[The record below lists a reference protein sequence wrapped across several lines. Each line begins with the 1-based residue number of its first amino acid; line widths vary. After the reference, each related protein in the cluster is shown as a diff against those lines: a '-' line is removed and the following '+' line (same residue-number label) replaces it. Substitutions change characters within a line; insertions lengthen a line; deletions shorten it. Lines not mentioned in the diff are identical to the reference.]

1 MTYRFLHLAFLII
14 AAGKLHAQQGTV
26 VINEVCAA
34 NIDQFVDPAYNYGG
48 WIELYN
54 PTSSQISLDGLY
66 VSDESNTP
74 KMHQL
79 TKDHGTVAP
88 YGFSVLW
95 FEHFNKNLT
104 RPGDTHL
111 QIPFKLNADGGV
123 IMLCNEAG
131 EVVCEASYP
140 PSVPRCS
147 YARTED
153 GADVWKMT
161 STPTPGASNKGSLF
175 AQDRLTPP
183 TPSSNGGVFEM
194 DSIIELIVDK
204 PAGSTLI
211 YTTDGSTP
219 TLSNGKESDTG
230 RFIIN
235 KTTVL
240 RFACYRNGFLPSPV
254 VTRSFIFRNHDYYLP
269 VLSVV
274 TNPDHLFDDY
284 IGVYCSGK
292 NGFKGNGSSVPM
304 NWNNLWERPVN
315 MEYMVP
321 EKAASK
327 REQYETGFGIAE
339 REQARAKPKADT
351 EGGIVFTTVLNQE
364 VDFEVCG
371 GLPRTFGRTTLDG
384 KSWEMRSSFRLKCDK
399 RYEGKNFIDYPVFR
413 NKPYIKNKTWT
424 VRNGGNDTK
433 ARIRCAAQCQ
443 IPIRAGFYLDT
454 QDAQPCH
461 VFFNGDY
468 VGMFNIRETNNRH
481 FGDSNY
487 GIDTDD
493 MDQFEIHGQHD
504 QHVGD
509 RLAWD
514 ELIGRAKTL
523 SRTPT
528 EENYQKVCELLDVD
542 EFCNYTAY
550 EFYLGGKD
558 WLTNKN
564 NIKAFRSRSDG
575 GKYHFVL
582 FDTEESFCYDDYISK
597 VVNNDYGGEADDL
610 WRYLMTYPPFRQN
623 FIDAYCIVDGTL
635 MNNGRVT
642 DLINEMY
649 DERQRALSFENQSCS
664 KTLITTIQEKRNKIR
679 ISHLKETLSL
689 PAGYRVTISCSL
701 DCAQICLNGKTV
713 PYGDFDGYLFDAD
726 GKGIML
732 VAKCPVG
739 YSFKGWEINDDD
751 NRLIAGD
758 TLFVNQ
764 LPPSET
770 CKIHALF
777 SEIYSSEERI
787 PNGITPIRI
796 NEVSAANDIYI
807 NEYGK
812 KADWV
817 ELFNTS
823 DKDFDLE
830 GAYLSD
836 DPQNAYKYQI
846 TATEGVSTIVPA
858 HGHRLVWFDGKE
870 QLTQIHVPFKLKN
883 ADDAFLSITDACG
896 TWTDSLRYKAQP
908 RWQTYGRFPDG
919 GDSLAMFGRPTIEL
933 PNHLLTS
940 TTLVPSIVIPDST
953 YDMISEGASTEIAS
967 IRYYNLHGMPITNL
981 QGNQVVIQRIIYKDG
996 HSESRKL
1003 SQLEVKSR

>member
-1 MTYRFLHLAFLII
+1 MTYRFLYLAFLII
-14 AAGKLHAQQGTV
+14 AAAGKLHAQQGTV
-26 VINEVCAA
+26 IINEVCVA
-34 NIDQFVDPAYNYGG
+34 NIDQFIDPAYNYGG

-66 VSDESNTP
+66 ISDESNTR

-79 TKDHGTVAP
+79 TKEHGTVAP

-95 FEHFNKNLT
+95 FEHFSKTLA

-111 QIPFKLNADGGV
+111 QIPFKLNADGGT

-131 EVVCEASYP
+131 EIVCEANYP
-140 PSVPRCS
+140 PCVPRCS
-147 YARTED
+147 YARTKD
-153 GADVWKMT
+153 GADDWNMT
-161 STPTPGASNKGSLF
+161 STPTPGASNNGGLF
-175 AQDRLTPP
+175 AQDRLAPP
-183 TPSSNGGVFEM
+183 SPSSNGGVFEM
-194 DSIIELIVDK
+194 GNTIELSVDK
-204 PAGSTLI
+204 PTGSILI

-219 TLSNGKESDTG
+219 TLRNGKESDTG
-230 RFIIN
+230 RFVVN

-240 RFACYRNGFLPSPV
+240 RFACYMNGFLPSPV
-254 VTRSFIFRNHDYYLP
+254 VTRSFIFKNHDYYLP

-274 TNPDHLFDDY
+274 TNPGFLFDDN

-292 NGFKGNGSSVPM
+292 NGFKGNGSSVPK
-304 NWNNLWERPVN
+304 NWNNLWERPAN

-321 EKAASK
+321 EKTDTKGEAA
-327 REQYETGFGIAE
+327 FI
-339 REQARAKPKADT
+339 
-351 EGGIVFTTVLNQE
+351 TVVNQE

-371 GLPRTFGRTTLDG
+371 GYPRSLGKTTLDG

-424 VRNGGNDTK
+424 VRNGGNDTF

-443 IPIRAGFYLDT
+443 IPIRAGYYIDT
-454 QDAQPCH
+454 QDVQPCH

-487 GIDTDD
+487 GIDTND

-514 ELIGRAKTL
+514 ELLERAKNL
-523 SRTPT
+523 SGTPT

-564 NIKAFRSRSDG
+564 NIKAFRSKSDG
-575 GKYHFVL
+575 GKFHFVL

-597 VVNNDYGGEADDL
+597 VLGNDYGGEVDDL
-610 WRYLMTYPPFRQN
+610 WRYLMAYPPFRQD

-635 MNNGRVT
+635 MNNERVT
-642 DLINEMY
+642 GLINEMF
-649 DERQRALSFENQSCS
+649 DERQMALSFENQSCS
-664 KTLITTIQEKRNKIR
+664 KTLISAINEKRNKIR
-679 ISHLKETLSL
+679 ISHLREALSL
-689 PAGYRVTISCSL
+689 SEGYRVTISCSI
-701 DCAQICLNGKTV
+701 DCAQICLNGKSI
-713 PYGDFDGYLFDAD
+713 PYGDFDGFLFDCN
-726 GKGIML
+726 GNGIML
-732 VAKCPVG
+732 TAKCSLG
-739 YSFKGWEINDDD
+739 YSFDGWEVNGDDKG
-751 NRLIAGD
+751 LIADD
-758 TLFVNQ
+758 TLIVNH
-764 LPPSET
+764 LAPSEAYT
-770 CKIHALF
+770 IHARF
-777 SEIYSSEERI
+777 SATYTPEERI

-796 NEVSAANDIYI
+796 NEVSAANDIFV

-817 ELFNTS
+817 ELYNTTEE
-823 DKDFDLE
+823 DFDLE

-836 DPQNAYKYQI
+836 DPQNLYKYQI
-846 TATEGVSTIVPA
+846 TATEGVCTIVPA
-858 HGHRLVWFDGKE
+858 HGHRLVWFDGRE
-870 QLTQIHVPFKLKN
+870 PLTQIHMPFKLKN
-883 ADDAFLSITDACG
+883 TDDAFISITDAND

-919 GDSLAMFGRPTIEL
+919 GNSFAMFSRPTIEL
-933 PNHLLTS
+933 PNHLLAS
-940 TTLVPSIVIPDST
+940 TTLDPSFVISDNI
-953 YDMISEGASTEIAS
+953 DDRISENANIEIAS
-967 IRYYNLHGMPITNL
+967 IKYYNINGIPITNL
-981 QGNQVVIQRIIYKDG
+981 PSRQVVIQRILYKDG

-1003 SQLEVKSR
+1003 SQSELMYPRKP

>member
-1 MTYRFLHLAFLII
+1 MAYKPFCLVAFFAVLADNLF
-14 AAGKLHAQQGTV
+14 AQQYNELI
-26 VINEVCAA
+26 INEVCVA
-34 NIDQFVDPAYNYGG
+34 NTDVFLDPAYNYGG

-54 PTSSQISLDGLY
+54 PTPHQISLEGLHI
-66 VSDESNTP
+66 SCESNNP

-79 TKDHGTVAP
+79 TREHGVVAP
-88 YGFSVLW
+88 NGFSVLW
-95 FEHFNKNLT
+95 FDHFSKTLA

-131 EVVCEASYP
+131 EAVCEASYP
-140 PSVPRCS
+140 PCIPRCS

-153 GADVWKMT
+153 GVDVWNLT

-175 AQDRLTPP
+175 AQDRLAPP
-183 TPSSNGGVFEM
+183 TPSCDGGVFEM
-194 DSIIELIVDK
+194 GSIIELSVDK

-219 TLSNGKESDTG
+219 TQSNGKESDMG
-230 RFIIN
+230 RFVIN

-240 RFACYRNGFLPSPV
+240 RLACYMDGFLPSPV
-254 VTRSFIFRNHDYYLP
+254 ITRSFIFKNHDYYLP

-274 TNPDHLFDDY
+274 TNPNHLFDDY

-292 NGFKGNGSSVPM
+292 NGLKGNGSSVPK
-304 NWNNLWERPVN
+304 NWNNIWERPVN

-321 EKAASK
+321 EKA
-327 REQYETGFGIAE
+327 
-339 REQARAKPKADT
+339 DT
-351 EGGIVFTTVLNQE
+351 EGGSAFITVVNQE

-371 GLPRTFGRTTLDG
+371 GLPRTFGKTTLDG
-384 KSWEMRSSFRLKCDK
+384 RNWEMRSSFRLKCDK

-413 NKPYIKNKTWT
+413 NKTYIKNKTWT
-424 VRNGGNDTK
+424 IRNGGNDTK

-443 IPIRAGFYLDT
+443 IPIRAGFYIDT
-454 QDAQPCH
+454 QDTQPCH

-509 RLAWD
+509 RLVWD
-514 ELIGRAKTL
+514 ELLERAKTL
-523 SRTPT
+523 SRRPT
-528 EENYQKVCELLDVD
+528 EENYQKVCELLDID

-564 NIKAFRSRSDG
+564 NIKAFRSKSDG

-597 VVNNDYGGEADDL
+597 VINNDYGGEADDL
-610 WRYLMTYPPFRQN
+610 WRYLMAYPPFRQN

-635 MNNGRVT
+635 MNSERVT
-642 DLINEMY
+642 DIINEMY
-649 DERQRALSFENQSCS
+649 DERQKALSFENQSCS
-664 KTLITTIQEKRNKIR
+664 KALITTIQEKRNKIR
-679 ISHLKETLSL
+679 INHMKEALSL
-689 PAGYRVTISCSL
+689 PDGYRITISSSL

-713 PYGDFDGYLFDAD
+713 PYGDFDGFLFDAD
-726 GKGIML
+726 GNGIML
-732 VAKCPVG
+732 CAKCPLG
-739 YSFKGWEINDDD
+739 YSFGGWEVNGDDKG
-751 NRLIAGD
+751 LIADD
-758 TLFVNQ
+758 TLIVNH
-764 LPPSET
+764 LNPSEAYT
-770 CKIHALF
+770 IHALF
-777 SEIYSSEERI
+777 SATYTPDERI
-787 PNGITPIRI
+787 PNGIIPIRI
-796 NEVSAANDIYI
+796 NEVSAANDIFI

-817 ELFNTS
+817 ELYNTTEE
-823 DKDFDLE
+823 DFDLE

-836 DPQNAYKYQI
+836 DPQNTYKYQI
-846 TATEGVSTIVPA
+846 KGTEGVSTIVPA
-858 HGHRLVWFDGKE
+858 HGHKLVWLDGKE
-870 QLTQIHVPFKLKN
+870 QLTQIHMPFKLKN
-883 ADDAFLSITDACG
+883 TDDAFMSITDASD
-896 TWTDSLRYKAQP
+896 TWTDSLRYKAQL

-919 GDSLAMFGRPTIEL
+919 GNNLAMFSRPTIEL
-933 PNHLLTS
+933 PNHLLAS
-940 TTLVPSIVIPDST
+940 TTLDPSFVISDNI
-953 YDMISEGASTEIAS
+953 DDRISENANIEIAS
-967 IRYYNLHGMPITNL
+967 IKYYNLNGIPITNL
-981 QGNQVVIQRIIYKDG
+981 PSRQVVIQRILYKDG

-1003 SQLEVKSR
+1003 SQSELMYPRKP